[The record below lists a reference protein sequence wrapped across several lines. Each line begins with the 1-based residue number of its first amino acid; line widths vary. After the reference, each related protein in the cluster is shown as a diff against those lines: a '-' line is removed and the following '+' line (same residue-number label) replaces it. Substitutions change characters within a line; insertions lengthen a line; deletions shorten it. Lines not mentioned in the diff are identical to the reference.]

1 MLHKFELPFESEIL
15 ALEDDPALFDADPEW
30 VGDLERP
37 TREEDEYDGI
47 GIRSVIQHPEALSK
61 AWKRTTERRR
71 NRFRAA

>member
-30 VGDLERP
+30 VGDLER
-37 TREEDEYDGI
+37 
-47 GIRSVIQHPEALSK
+47 
-61 AWKRTTERRR
+61 TTERRR